1 MLSLLLARLQQGEA
15 GAFIIFAVGKV
26 MKRMV
31 IKPKVSEL
39 GEKLRLVCV
48 PAEDFKTSQISVSL
62 LVPRSINLAENIII
76 PKYLTYSSKDY
87 PNPAALSAQLENLY
101 GAFVNGSVIRR
112 GESSKIELGA
122 TCINNK
128 FALDNEDISYKTLGL
143 VLKLLFEP
151 CTDGEKFEKHKF
163 ELIKRLK
170 IEDIES
176 EVNDK
181 RQYAFTRMIENMCRD
196 EVFGITKEEILDDM
210 RKSDEASAYKAWQE
224 LLKNATVQ
232 VNLIGAFDEE
242 KSKELVEKY
251 FSFVERKPLKN
262 ETVFVEQAEDVTEV
276 TEEMDINQSKLVI
289 GYRSGMKS
297 KDDNFYAYQMMVDI
311 FGGGPYSRLFMNVRE
326 KLSLCYYCSARL
338 FKEKGII
345 VIQSGIESGNK
356 QKALDEIAKQLEI
369 MKKGEFEE
377 KDFIASKTAICDSL
391 RGVCDTPDGIDA
403 FLNTKLDEPIIPL
416 EEIIENYE
424 KVTREDIIAAANAI
438 TLDTVYMLKGKEG
451 GSDE

>member
-1 MLSLLLARLQQGEA
+1 
-15 GAFIIFAVGKV
+15 
-26 MKRMV
+26 MV
-31 IKPKVSEL
+31 ISPKVIEL

-48 PAEDFKTSQISVSL
+48 PAEDFKTSQISISL
-62 LVPRSINLAENIII
+62 LVPREINLAENIII
-76 PKYLTYSSKDY
+76 PKYLTYSSRDY
-87 PNPAALSAQLENLY
+87 PNPAALSARLENLY
-101 GAFVNGSVIRR
+101 GAYVSGSVVKR

-128 FALDNEDISYKTLGL
+128 FALYNEDISYETLEL
-143 VLKLLFEP
+143 LLKLLFEP
-151 CTDGEKFEKHKF
+151 CADGEKFEKQKF
-163 ELIKRLK
+163 ELVKRLK
-170 IEDIES
+170 TEDVES

-196 EVFGITKEEILDDM
+196 EVFGITKKEILEDM
-210 RKSDEASAYKAWQE
+210 RKTDEASAYRAWRE
-224 LLKNATVQ
+224 LLQNATVQ
-232 VNLIGAFDEE
+232 VNLIGSFNEE
-242 KSKELVEKY
+242 NSKRLIEKY
-251 FSFVERKPLKN
+251 FSAVERKPLKN
-262 ETVFVEQAEDVTEV
+262 ETLFVEQAEDVTEV

-338 FKEKGII
+338 YKEKGII
-345 VIQSGIESGNK
+345 VIQSGIESENR

-369 MKKGEFEE
+369 MRKGEFEE
-377 KDFIASKTAICDSL
+377 KDFEASKTAICDSL

-416 EEIIENYE
+416 EEIIKNYE
-424 KVTREDIIAAANAI
+424 NVTRQDIIAAANAV
-438 TLDTVYMLKGKEG
+438 TLDTVYMLKGKESG
-451 GSDE
+451 LDE

>member
-1 MLSLLLARLQQGEA
+1 
-15 GAFIIFAVGKV
+15 
-26 MKRMV
+26 MV
-31 IKPKVSEL
+31 INPKVTEL

-87 PNPAALSAQLENLY
+87 PNPAALSARLENLY
-101 GAFVNGSVIRR
+101 GAYVNGSVIKR
-112 GESSKIELGA
+112 GESSKIELSA

-128 FALDNEDISYKTLGL
+128 FALDGEDISYKTLEL
-143 VLKLLFEP
+143 LLKLLFEP
-151 CTDGEKFEKHKF
+151 CTDGEKFEKQKF
-163 ELIKRLK
+163 ELVKRLK

-181 RQYAFTRMIENMCRD
+181 RQYAFTRMIENMCSE
-196 EVFGITKEEILDDM
+196 EVFGITKQEILEDM
-210 RKSDEASAYKAWQE
+210 RKADESSAYKAWRE
-224 LLKNATVQ
+224 LLQNATVQ
-232 VNLIGAFDEE
+232 VNLIGAFNEE
-242 KSKELVEKY
+242 KSKRLVEEY
-251 FSFVERKPLKN
+251 FSAVERRPLKN
-262 ETVFVEQAEDVTEV
+262 ETVFVECAEGVTEV

-311 FGGGPYSRLFMNVRE
+311 FGGGPYSRLFVNVRE

-338 FKEKGII
+338 YREKGII
-345 VIQSGIESGNK
+345 VIQSGIESENR

-377 KDFIASKTAICDSL
+377 KDFEASKTAICDSL

-424 KVTREDIIAAANAI
+424 KVTREDITAAANAI
-438 TLDTVYMLKGKEG
+438 TLDTIYMLKGKEG
-451 GSDE
+451 GRNE